1 MSSILIK
8 KNHITS
14 FKKNARIFP
23 KMCKIL
29 IGVTVHKNKIVDDWK
44 FQMLKSRETNNSIK
58 QYPPGQ
64 NPERRVLCTCT
75 PICPIC
81 PICPPRFS
89 MEETDWEPWLY
100 VGEEVERKLKEDR
113 KPEAH
118 VSRLSSSC

>member
-1 MSSILIK
+1 
-8 KNHITS
+8 
-14 FKKNARIFP
+14 
-23 KMCKIL
+23 MCKIL

-89 MEETDWEPWLY
+89 MEETDWEPWLD

-113 KPEAH
+113 KHMSQDCLRH
-118 VSRLSSSC
+118 VDVDGDLEFIIDKSCIIQELLNCYS